1 MIGFKILHNK
11 KIFWQPNES
20 LARSRV
26 LAISLQYYLL
36 AMAMHSM
43 LLVCDIND
51 GILTEIMKE
60 GVRFDMSR
68 AV

>member
-1 MIGFKILHNK
+1 
-11 KIFWQPNES
+11 
-20 LARSRV
+20 V